1 MADAKVL
8 LVDDEEEFTEV
19 LAARLRNRDLDV
31 STAANGLEALKLAE
45 QTTFDAVVLDMRMP
59 EMDGLETLQKL
70 LEINPDLQVI
80 LLTGHG
86 SLPDGVQAIKMG
98 AMDFLE
104 KPADINKLME
114 KIQQA
119 KENMD
124 NLSDQKLEDRIGDI
138 LKKKG
143 W

>member
-1 MADAKVL
+1 MANAKVL
-8 LVDDEEEFTEV
+8 LVDDEVEFTDV

-31 STAANGLEALKLAE
+31 YTAKDGFEALKLAE
-45 QTTFDAVVLDMRMP
+45 RTTFDAVVLDMRMP

-70 LEINPDLQVI
+70 LEINADLQII

-104 KPADINKLME
+104 KPADIEQLME
-114 KIQQA
+114 RIRKA
-119 KENMD
+119 KETMTIIA
-124 NLSDQKLEDRIGDI
+124 DQKLEDRIGDI
-138 LKKKG
+138 LKKRG